1 MTAARTWTRQH
12 GTVRSRP
19 LQQTISPLLWP
30 ISHPAS
36 FALPLPVPLQIYFYI
51 FDFIPILLTF
61 VFFTLWHYGLWLTP
75 STEVT
80 PSPPESGAAS
90 SADLMEQGK
99 QGQQGKQGKQVEDV
113 EPSVRS
119 NTSAPSA
126 TGTEATAAA
135 QGGVQM
141 VYVSPRQS

>member
-1 MTAARTWTRQH
+1 MGLCAISSTNHQP
-12 GTVRSRP
+12 P
-19 LQQTISPLLWP
+19 LVAH
-30 ISHPAS
+30 ISHAAS
-36 FALPLPVPLQIYFYI
+36 FAVPLPLPLQVYFYI
-51 FDFIPILLTF
+51 FDFIPVLLTL
-61 VFFTLWHYGLWLTP
+61 VFFTVWHYGLWLTP
-75 STEVT
+75 SSDVT
-80 PSPPESGAAS
+80 PSSPESGAAS
-90 SADLMEQGK
+90 SADFMEQGK
-99 QGQQGKQGKQVEDV
+99 QGQQGKQVEDV